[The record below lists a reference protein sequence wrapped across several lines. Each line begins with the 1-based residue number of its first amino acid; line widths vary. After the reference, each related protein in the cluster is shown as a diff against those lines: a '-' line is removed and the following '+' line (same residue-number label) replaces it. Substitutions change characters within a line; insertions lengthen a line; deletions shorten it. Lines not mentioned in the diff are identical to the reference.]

1 MARSLKA
8 RHLEQATENKMTP
21 EQERIEKEIAMQQP
35 KYQRMNLINV
45 FKGKLR
51 ERKYLVEQIVNPTML
66 DEACEFKQVVPVY
79 KVLNTIDK
87 VEFDLEQIRDR
98 LRTMLNMTDEEI
110 ENIENGVIKH

>member
-51 ERKYLVEQIVNPTML
+51 ERKYLVEQLVNPTML
-66 DEACEFKQVVPVY
+66 DEACEFKQVVPIY
-79 KVLNTIDK
+79 KIVNTLDK
-87 VEFDLEQIRDR
+87 VDFDLEQIKDR
-98 LRTMLNMTDEEI
+98 LKTMLNMTDEEVEEVKKDI
-110 ENIENGVIKH
+110 PR